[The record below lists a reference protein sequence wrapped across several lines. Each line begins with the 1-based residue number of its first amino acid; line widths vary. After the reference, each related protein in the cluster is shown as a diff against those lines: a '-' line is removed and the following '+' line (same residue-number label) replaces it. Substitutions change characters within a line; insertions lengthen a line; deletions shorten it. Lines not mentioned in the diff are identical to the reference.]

1 MDGPRLALVHD
12 WLVSMRG
19 GEKVLESLCRLWP
32 DAAIHTVFAR
42 RKALSPLLQR
52 RRICTSPL
60 QRVPRIER
68 WYQALL
74 PLLPLAMRSLR
85 VGDVDLVLSVS
96 HCVAKAVPLPPGV
109 PHLCY
114 CNTPMRYAWHLRE
127 TYLERLPT
135 ALRPLAREMLRWLR
149 GWDRDTAANVTWFI
163 ANSENIRERI
173 ADAYSRDSVVVYPPV
188 DTDYYTPARIK
199 REQYYLAVSALVPYK
214 RIDLAVLACQRL
226 RRPLVVIG
234 DGEEIRRLRGLAGPM
249 TTFLGRQPN
258 AVIRD
263 HLRRCQALLFPG
275 EEDFGIVPV
284 EANACGTPV
293 IAFGQGGA
301 TETIVPLESAAEPT
315 GLWFAEQSI
324 DSLVEAIRLF
334 ERRRGDIHPIAC
346 RRQALRFS
354 TPIFEQRMRQVVD
367 QALTGQPLAGSL
379 FATSQP
385 ARRRIAA

>member
-32 DAAIHTVFAR
+32 EAAIHTLFADR
-42 RKALSPLLQR
+42 SALSPLLQR

-60 QRVPRIER
+60 QRIPNIRR

-74 PLLPLAMRSLR
+74 PVLPLAMRSLR
-85 VGDVDLVLSVS
+85 VGAVDLVLSVS
-96 HCVAKAVPLPPGV
+96 HCVGKAVPLPPGV

-127 TYLERLPT
+127 TYLERLPG
-135 ALRPLAREMLRWLR
+135 ALRPPAREMLRWLR
-149 GWDRDTAANVTWFI
+149 AWDRDTAANVTWFI
-163 ANSENIRERI
+163 ANSENIRQRI

-188 DTDYYTPARIK
+188 DTAYYTPARLK
-199 REQYYLAVSALVPYK
+199 RENYYLAVSALVPYK

-226 RRPLVVIG
+226 GRQLVVIG
-234 DGEEIRRLRGLAGPM
+234 DGEEMRRLRVLAGPT

-293 IAFGQGGA
+293 IAFGQGGV
-301 TETIVPLESAAEPT
+301 TETIVPLEARAEPT
-315 GLWFAEQSI
+315 GIWFSQQSVE
-324 DSLVEAIRLF
+324 SLVEAIRCF
-334 ERRRGDIHPIAC
+334 ERRRSDFFPFAC
-346 RRQALRFS
+346 RRQALQFS
-354 TPIFEQRMRQVVD
+354 TSIFEQRMREVVHR
-367 QALTGQPLAGSL
+367 ALSGRPLAGSI
-379 FATSQP
+379 FSTAQP
-385 ARRRIAA
+385 ALRLVAA